1 MSATER
7 IAALQSQIAA
17 LEATISTLQ
26 SSRTPST
33 LSIALA
39 TAILA
44 ALGGYFYTQG
54 SSIGLFGSSPSRRP
68 KSNNKKSKPKP
79 SSWPNSY
86 DVTVHPDSS
95 DDELMSG
102 LTRGED
108 GIAASSS
115 PSSSPASSSDEDKR
129 ENEDDDDD
137 GDEEFSQDQGDLAL
151 FPSSTTEEC
160 KLTLVIRTD
169 LSMTRGKIAAQASH
183 ATLAN
188 YRYFLTH
195 APEHP
200 VLKRW
205 EQMGQ
210 AKVALQVKSEDELL
224 ELQAKA
230 VSLGLCAQVVRD
242 AGRTQIAAGS
252 VTCLGVGP
260 GPKSVVDGVTG
271 ELKLL

>member
-26 SSRTPST
+26 SSRTPSA

-44 ALGGYFYTQG
+44 ALGGYFYTQASG
-54 SSIGLFGSSPSRRP
+54 IGLFGSSPSRRS
-68 KSNNKKSKPKP
+68 KKKSKPKP

-115 PSSSPASSSDEDKR
+115 PSSSSTSSDEEDKR
-129 ENEDDDDD
+129 EYEDE
-137 GDEEFSQDQGDLAL
+137 DEEFGQDQGDLAL
-151 FPSSTTEEC
+151 FPSTSTEEC
-160 KLTLVIRTD
+160 KLTIVIRTD

-188 YRYFLTH
+188 YRYFLAH
-195 APEHP
+195 APHHP

-260 GPKSVVDGVTG
+260 GPRSVVDEITG
-271 ELKLL
+271 GLKLL